1 MYKLLVGAGLIAV
14 IILIMATT
22 GTYLNA
28 HLTTD
33 ISDNIDTS
41 TEMGNR
47 ANHTMLNR
55 SKVFDSSADT
65 MAAASLI
72 IVITLPLAAI
82 VILKKIL

>member
-1 MYKLLVGAGLIAV
+1 MYRLLVGAGLISV
-14 IILIMATT
+14 IIIIMATT
-22 GTYLNA
+22 GTYMNA

-47 ANHTMLNR
+47 ANQTMLNR
-55 SKVFDSSADT
+55 SKVFDSSADS
-65 MAAASLI
+65 MAMAGLV

-82 VILKKIL
+82 VILKKVL